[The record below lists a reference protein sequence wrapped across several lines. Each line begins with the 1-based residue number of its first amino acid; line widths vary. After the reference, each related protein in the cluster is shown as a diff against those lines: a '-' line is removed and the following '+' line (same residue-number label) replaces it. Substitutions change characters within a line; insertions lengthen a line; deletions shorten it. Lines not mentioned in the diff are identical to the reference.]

1 MGMEEK
7 VRCGVVRKKIR
18 WARGKRVRWRRRRN
32 GELIPRG
39 FGSVSLQ
46 AMVMR
51 LGERNK

>member
-1 MGMEEK
+1 MEMGREGA
-7 VRCGVVRKKIR
+7 VREKIR
-18 WARGKRVRWRRRRN
+18 WARGTRVGWKRLRN